1 MENTLS
7 KHEINKISND
17 EFVKIFM
24 ETFDKHPPLKY
35 KYVRANE
42 SPFMTKELRKA
53 VMPRSRLRNK
63 LNRDNT
69 LSAKLTYKK
78 QRNLCTHLVRKA
90 KRDYHS
96 NLEPSCISDNKKF
109 WRTVKPL
116 FSEKVLSNENIILVE
131 DKNEIHED
139 DRSISEI
146 FSDFFSNAVKNL
158 NIEINTGLII
168 SDINESDP
176 VTKAIKQ

>member
-7 KHEINKISND
+7 KHEINEISND

-24 ETFDKHPPLKY
+24 KTFDKHAPLKY

-53 VMPRSRLRNK
+53 VMLRSRLRNK
-63 LNRDNT
+63 LNGDNT

-78 QRNLCTHLVRKA
+78 QRNLCRYLVRKA
-90 KRDYHS
+90 KRYYYS

-109 WRTVKPL
+109 WRTVNPL

-168 SDINESDP
+168 SDINETDP